1 MKQGSLPVKRLVTVC
16 VLPLILLFLI
26 PSQARADAS
35 VVQDSCIT
43 VGIVPPY
50 NVWTYFTVV
59 NFSLPAP
66 VCDIHFIPEPMPVL
80 PRCRLIDLHSP
91 AGWLGQL
98 NASGGA
104 DWIAT
109 TPADCIP
116 VGSAKGEFAF
126 LLDPDFCCY
135 VVQFTGPAGEI
146 LLEQEECFT
155 CQKVPV
161 DESTWG
167 HIKQLYE

>member
-1 MKQGSLPVKRLVTVC
+1 MNRLLALC
-16 VLPLILLFLI
+16 VLPLILLFLV
-26 PSQARADAS
+26 PSGTLADAS

-43 VGIVPPY
+43 VGTVPPY

-66 VCDIHFIPEPMPVL
+66 VCDIHFIPEPQPVL
-80 PRCRLIDLHSP
+80 PRCRFIDLHTP
-91 AGWLGQL
+91 AGWVGQL
-98 NASGGA
+98 NTLGGA
-104 DWIAT
+104 DWFAGSTAT
-109 TPADCIP
+109 CIP
-116 VGSAKGEFAF
+116 VGGAQGGFAF
-126 LLDPDFCCY
+126 LLDPDYCCY

-155 CQKVPV
+155 CQKVPT